1 MQMIVLLNL
10 SCKTFSVGDA
20 ESVSVD
26 TCGKLDELE
35 KIYRGGAS
43 AAADREHSDEE
54 TGGGEEVEEA
64 AKRRGTPSAAGNVF
78 SLTGKS
84 QFVNR
89 FGGGGVKAERERRK
103 GCIERGGRETVRG
116 GDWSLIAFSHKE
128 GERETVRGGD
138 WSLMAFSHKERGREG
153 GRK

>member
-1 MQMIVLLNL
+1 MQMIMLLNL
-10 SCKTFSVGDA
+10 LCKTFSVGDA

-35 KIYRGGAS
+35 KIYRGSAS

-64 AKRRGTPSAAGNVF
+64 VKRRGTPSAAGNVF

-89 FGGGGVKAERERRK
+89 LGGGGSEGREREKKVVYR
-103 GCIERGGRETVRG
+103 
-116 GDWSLIAFSHKE
+116 
-128 GERETVRGGD
+128 ERE
-138 WSLMAFSHKERGREG
+138 GR
-153 GRK
+153 RQ

>member
-1 MQMIVLLNL
+1 MLLNL
-10 SCKTFSVGDA
+10 LCKTFSVGDA

-35 KIYRGGAS
+35 KIYRGSAS

-64 AKRRGTPSAAGNVF
+64 VKRRGTPSAAGNVF

-89 FGGGGVKAERERRK
+89 LGGGGGRQRERDES
-103 GCIERGGRETVRG
+103 GV
-116 GDWSLIAFSHKE
+116 
-128 GERETVRGGD
+128 
-138 WSLMAFSHKERGREG
+138 
-153 GRK
+153 